1 MSLEITLVRQ
11 PNSLYIS
18 KLTPYLEK
26 YLQYS
31 HRSFKKVGFKTKNSF
46 DKVMLHS
53 LDGEGGAVTLQGF
66 FHTVKELIDKNKDT
80 YVVEDQRPIMP
91 DVDWQAVKDLDL
103 RDYHKPNI
111 AKLLTC
117 GESGVI
123 HCSTG
128 LGKTFIAMTICAAYP
143 QLNTIVATPSKNV
156 FNQTIKKFRE
166 QFPDKKIGC
175 MGDGHRDI
183 GDITIT
189 TYKSMK
195 NCDLDRCQLLIMD
208 EIQES
213 TTPTAQECLV
223 RMHPMRIYGLTATD
237 EKLFSGADKVIKGV
251 FGERIVDVPYTESVE
266 IGAIVPCEV
275 FMVRTGKSER
285 WFGKEH
291 RSRIIKGIKMYDK
304 RNDLVASVCNVVPE
318 GWQTIVFVETIKDH
332 LKELYERM
340 PKGTKFVH
348 RNSDKKDING
358 LALSTKQQDEICA
371 EFSRNEFQ
379 YLLATEALE
388 AGTDFPN
395 LRVVVIANGGSS
407 YIGLTQKAGRG
418 ARILPESLRLELFV
432 EPKTKFILIDFYDEH
447 DEFLEA
453 QSEKRLEIYKS
464 HNWKINVV
472 DTPEQ
477 IVWR

>member
-1 MSLEITLVRQ
+1 MEIILVRQ
-11 PNSLYIS
+11 PNSLHIS

-31 HRSFKKVGFKTKNSF
+31 HRSFKKVGFKTQNNF
-46 DKVMLHS
+46 EKVMLHT
-53 LDGEGGAVTLQGF
+53 LDGSGGAATLQGF
-66 FHTVKELIDKNKDT
+66 FHVVKELIEKNKDT
-80 YVVEDQRPIMP
+80 YVIEDQRPIMP
-91 DVDWQAVKDLDL
+91 EVDWKAVIDLNL

-117 GESGVI
+117 GESGIINCV
-123 HCSTG
+123 TG
-128 LGKTFIAMTICAAYP
+128 FGKTYVILTICAAYP
-143 QLNTIVATPSKNV
+143 NLNIIVATPSKNV
-156 FNQTIKKFRE
+156 FNQTLNKFRA
-166 QFPDKKIGC
+166 QFPNKNIGC
-175 MGDGHRDI
+175 MGDGNREI
-183 GDITIT
+183 GDITIS

-195 NCDLDRCQLLIMD
+195 NCDLNRCQLLIMD

-213 TTPTAQECLV
+213 TTPTVQDCLV
-223 RMHPMRIYGLTATD
+223 RMNPMRIYGLTATD

-251 FGERIVDVPYTESVE
+251 FGERIVEVLYDQGVDN
-266 IGAIVPCEV
+266 GAVVPCEV
-275 FMVRTGKSER
+275 FMIRTGKSER

-304 RNDLVASVCNVVPE
+304 RNDLVASVCSAVPE

-418 ARILPESLRLELFV
+418 ARILPESLRAELNV
-432 EPKTKFILIDFYDEH
+432 EPKEKFILIDFYDEH

-464 HNWKINVV
+464 HNWKINIV
-472 DTPEQ
+472 DNIEQ